1 MTRILAVLLVL
12 LATACSA
19 DLAPARPSPTAST
32 PQAGPSRYTR
42 LPDPCSLLTIE
53 QAQHLV
59 PLGRSNYSAT
69 GCLWSLPILT
79 HLPAS
84 SVYTLLVDVYVAAD
98 VTAARTYFKQPVTSP
113 ARAPWEQLRVMAERP
128 SSPAPGVGD
137 EAAVYQVTATTYM
150 IYRLSNAV
158 IALRYTR
165 AEEADPRQR
174 DNLRKAALWV
184 AEVMDRPAP
193 AANANAADGRFAAA
207 PYACSLLAD
216 GYPGPATACRR
227 EGASL
232 TVRHAPPWNG
242 KSGLEVAKEMFAYYR
257 KRPAK
262 TVKGLGDEAFRLKGT
277 LWVRVSNLVLEV
289 RSNDATAVVRQILD
303 RLPDG

>member
-1 MTRILAVLLVL
+1 MTRILAVLLAL

-32 PQAGPSRYTR
+32 PQAGPGRYTR

-59 PLGRSNYSAT
+59 PLGLPNYSET
-69 GCLWSLPILT
+69 GCLWSLPG
-79 HLPAS
+79 HVSLPAS
-84 SVYTLLVDVYVAAD
+84 SVYTLLVDVHVAAD

-113 ARAPWEQLRVMAERP
+113 AMDPWEQVQARAERL
-128 SSPAPGVGD
+128 SIPAPGVGD
-137 EAAVYQVTATTYM
+137 ESAVYQMTTTTYM
-150 IYRLSNAV
+150 IYRLSNAM
-158 IALRYTR
+158 IALQYSRD
-165 AEEADPRQR
+165 EEADPRQR
-174 DNLRKAALWV
+174 DNLQKAALWT
-184 AEVMDRPAP
+184 AEVMGRPAP
-193 AANANAADGRFAAA
+193 AANAAADGRFAAA

-216 GYPGPATACRR
+216 GSPGPATACHRKD
-227 EGASL
+227 ASL

-262 TVKGLGDEAFRLKGT
+262 TVKGLGDEAFRLEGT

-289 RSNDATAVVRQILD
+289 RSPDTTAVVRQILD